1 MSKRRRRAITSSPA
15 EIPGQP
21 EEAAPQASLHSCQSD
36 SSLHEQTG
44 TGAVGPELGPL
55 VSNSCQDTE
64 LLHESLG
71 GAEAPKPPQATT
83 LLSCQSSQ
91 VWHDSLTPVGRAATH
106 LTQAVAELQQAV
118 RELVAQG
125 TREGSIAAYPKPNG
139 RTYYNHVTCEQGKVK
154 PVYLP
159 LKHKLKAEAEIERGH
174 QASKLQVMCD
184 QLSAPESAFIK
195 S

>member
-1 MSKRRRRAITSSPA
+1 MSKRRRRVLTPSAT

-21 EEAAPQASLHSCQSD
+21 EGAEPQSVGHSCQSN
-36 SSLHEQTG
+36 SLLPEQTG
-44 TGAVGPELGPL
+44 TGAVGPEPKPR
-55 VSNSCQDTE
+55 VSNSCQNTE

-71 GAEAPKPPQATT
+71 DAEPPQPPQATA

-154 PVYLP
+154 RVYLP
-159 LKHKLKAEAEIERGH
+159 LKHKLKAEAEIERGR
-174 QASKLQVMCD
+174 QAMKLQVMSE
-184 QLSAPESAFIK
+184 QLKQILNQLHGL
-195 S
+195 